1 MGLVVYHLH
10 AWANRSVLEVWA
22 YKWYPDFR
30 IGKFLP
36 RIAFTI
42 CTNQFHLLESHCEGL
57 KRVSKLKMALK
68 KRNTNLRWN
77 IPSGKTG
84 LHFRMFRCSWKFS
97 AGTVQKVLFHLLSDR
112 ILRKLFVNGKKPLSY
127 SKSRFPLKYCAGI
140 EYVILIIHR
149 VKKLNHWIM
158 KF

>member
-1 MGLVVYHLH
+1 MVPRFQDWQISSQNRFYHLH
-10 AWANRSVLEVWA
+10 ESV
-22 YKWYPDFR
+22 PFT
-30 IGKFLP
+30 GKPLRRPKTCIKIKDGF
-36 RIAFTI
+36 
-42 CTNQFHLLESHCEGL
+42 E
-57 KRVSKLKMALK
+57 

>member
-22 YKWYPDFR
+22 YKWYPVFR
-30 IGKFLP
+30 IGKFPP

-42 CTNQFHLLESHCEGL
+42 CTNQFHLPENDCEGL
-57 KRVSKLKMALK
+57 KRGSKLKMALK

-84 LHFRMFRCSWKFS
+84 LNFQMFRCSRLLERSK
-97 AGTVQKVLFHLLSDR
+97 KVLFHLLSAR
-112 ILRKLFVNGKKPLSY
+112 ILRKTFVNGKKPLSY
-127 SKSRFPLKYCAGI
+127 SRSRFPLKYCAGI
-140 EYVILIIHR
+140 EYVILIILMGEVAVMGR
-149 VKKLNHWIM
+149 
-158 KF
+158 